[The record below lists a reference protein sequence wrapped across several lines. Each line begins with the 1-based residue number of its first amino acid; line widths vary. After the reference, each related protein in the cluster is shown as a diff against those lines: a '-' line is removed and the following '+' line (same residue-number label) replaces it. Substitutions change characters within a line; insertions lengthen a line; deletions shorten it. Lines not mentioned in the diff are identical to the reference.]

1 MLTTNDVAM
10 VYDTI
15 LSTPGMIETVKIDM
29 KTSPKNILLLKRVIE
44 RGLTLKQDNK
54 SPNLLDNLPEDT
66 LKELTSLAD
75 DCWMKAGL
83 TELSEK
89 YLYKSSFNF
98 YAISNAAFQNLSLC
112 FLL

>member
-15 LSTPGMIETVKIDM
+15 LSIPGMNETVKIDM
-29 KTSPKNILLLKRVIE
+29 KISRKNVLLLNRVIE

-54 SPNLLDNLPEDT
+54 SPNLLDNLPDDT

-75 DCWMKAGL
+75 DSLKKAGL

-89 YLYKSSFNF
+89 LKSFK
-98 YAISNAAFQNLSLC
+98 
-112 FLL
+112 